1 MTYEWINKNTN
12 QPLNKTKDVDGIV
25 VDLTAEEISKIETE
39 REKAIEQQA
48 IDKDNEKTNK
58 ENKVS
63 AYRKMNMTDD
73 EILAIDSTLEEY
85 L

>member
-12 QPLNKTKDVDGIV
+12 QPLNKTKDVDGVI

-39 REKAIEQQA
+39 REKEIEQQA

>member
-39 REKAIEQQA
+39 REYIFQSHSFLQ
-48 IDKDNEKTNK
+48 
-58 ENKVS
+58 
-63 AYRKMNMTDD
+63 
-73 EILAIDSTLEEY
+73 ILWLFSRNHY
-85 L
+85 LSDLF